1 MPPVTTTLAIMWYHS
16 SEAPL
21 QASAQMAV
29 EPPERKA
36 DRKHPN
42 LAKLNVR
49 EIILLCLQTENLLN
63 SVVE

>member
-21 QASAQMAV
+21 QASVHMAV

-36 DRKHPN
+36 DRKHP
-42 LAKLNVR
+42 KP
-49 EIILLCLQTENLLN
+49 C
-63 SVVE
+63 